1 MGDDF
6 FGGNDDFDFNDLFG
20 VGGTGNNSND
30 ILNDAMGGFAAAS
43 TTAAASSSG
52 LVQKAIYFFCLSKL
66 TGDHVS
72 LHSVTPW
79 DPVMFISRETLN

>member
-30 ILNDAMGGFAAAS
+30 ILNDAMGGFTAAS
-43 TTAAASSSG
+43 TTAAAAIELAAAIRFSW
-52 LVQKAIYFFCLSKL
+52 LVKAPPPPKL
-66 TGDHVS
+66 RNPKKKELTKTVATNSHK
-72 LHSVTPW
+72 
-79 DPVMFISRETLN
+79 

>member
-43 TTAAASSSG
+43 TTAASSSSG
-52 LVQKAIYFFCLSKL
+52 LVQKSNYLLDFFLHVKAQGVSQGGL
-66 TGDHVS
+66 VS
-72 LHSVTPW
+72 L
-79 DPVMFISRETLN
+79 